1 MKRRD
6 YMKKLKHVMAG
17 IVFTFAVGLMLSCQ
31 VKAETTIDLNGN
43 KVEVSVWTKQTSMKD
58 GSYKIIS
65 SEAGTIAYFDK
76 DGNLLKVENKATGK
90 IIMNNMKEPE
100 TTTKQPETSVKAAD
114 KITMPKVKKLKKKT
128 KYSYYKGVKS
138 VKKNGKPNW
147 GKIKY
152 KYGIK
157 LTWSK
162 VKNAK
167 GYEVYRYE
175 NAKGCW
181 TKIKT
186 VKKPTYTLT
195 NMLEGEKVKIRVRAY
210 KKTKSGNE
218 YGKYSGVLS
227 FKTKRIYTKVYNNA
241 KTKNFYSKFSSEDA
255 FVYQNKLRKK
265 EGVAPLKWS
274 DVLYVIAV
282 QRTKDKESK
291 PHEKMHCTIEN
302 VLERKF
308 DIDNEN
314 ASCFAWFCSSE
325 NLYFGTSSKISNAV
339 WNWYDEKN
347 GNLGNGGDG
356 KGHYRNVVNKEWLY
370 GTICIRSDGKRTAG
384 IYANKK
390 YDGESAN
397 LDSDKNF
404 IYDFS
409 FLK

>member
-17 IVFTFAVGLMLSCQ
+17 IAFTFAVGLMLSCQ

-76 DGNLLKVENKATGK
+76 DGNLLKAENKSTGK
-90 IIMNNMKEPE
+90 IILNNIKEPE
-100 TTTKQPETSVKAAD
+100 TTTKQVETKVAD

-138 VKKNGKPNW
+138 IKKNGKPNW

-227 FKTKRIYTKVYNNA
+227 FKTKDMYTKIYKNA
-241 KTKNFYSKFSSEDA
+241 KTKGFISKFGSEDA

-265 EGVAPLKWS
+265 EGANPLKWN
-274 DVLYVIAV
+274 DILYTIAV
-282 QRTKDKESK
+282 QRTKDKEST
-291 PHEKMHCTIEN
+291 PHEKTDRTRFNILQSLTSESRARELDDTLNLLVGENMVYGGKCSIEKPAD
-302 VLERKF
+302 VWYETKF
-308 DIDNEN
+308 YEKGYSHYHNMVSKSYQLGAIAIATKKGD
-314 ASCFAWFCSSE
+314 SS
-325 NLYFGTSSKISNAV
+325 GVTS
-339 WNWYDEKN
+339 
-347 GNLGNGGDG
+347 
-356 KGHYRNVVNKEWLY
+356 
-370 GTICIRSDGKRTAG
+370 G
-384 IYANKK
+384 IY
-390 YDGESAN
+390 G
-397 LDSDKNF
+397 SDDWNNITK
-404 IYDFS
+404 
-409 FLK
+409 

>member
-1 MKRRD
+1 
-6 YMKKLKHVMAG
+6 MKKLKHVMAG
-17 IVFTFAVGLMLSCQ
+17 IVFTFAVGLMLGCQ

-152 KYGIK
+152 QYGIK
-157 LTWSK
+157 LIWSK

-195 NMLEGEKVKIRVRAY
+195 NMLEGEKVKIKVRAY
-210 KKTKSGNE
+210 KKTKNGNE
-218 YGKYSGVLS
+218 YGKYSDVLS
-227 FKTKRIYTKVYNNA
+227 FTTKNMYTKIYKNGKTKG
-241 KTKNFYSKFSSEDA
+241 FFSKWASEDA
-255 FVYQNKLRKK
+255 FVIQNDMRVKVGAK
-265 EGVAPLKWS
+265 PLKWS
-274 DVLYVIAV
+274 DRIYEIASL
-282 QRTKDKESK
+282 RAYMMATKDGLTHKGLDRDIKSIFAKYKVKDNKLKEDK
-291 PHEKMHCTIEN
+291 YWKLDMLAEN
-302 VLERKF
+302 VAGAFKTPKTVV
-308 DIDNEN
+308 
-314 ASCFAWFCSSE
+314 AGW
-325 NLYFGTSSKISNAV
+325 
-339 WNWYDEKN
+339 KN
-347 GNLGNGGDG
+347 S
-356 KGHYRNVVNKEWLY
+356 KGHYKNMVNEDY
-370 GTICIRSDGKRTAG
+370 NTGAIAVYRV
-384 IYANKK
+384 
-390 YDGESAN
+390 
-397 LDSDKNF
+397 
-404 IYDFS
+404 YDFKKNHMTKWCS
-409 FLK
+409 DFSDYSDYDYLFNEVM

>member
-17 IVFTFAVGLMLSCQ
+17 IAFTFAVGLMLSCQ

-76 DGNLLKVENKATGK
+76 DGNLLKVENKSTGK
-90 IIMNNMKEPE
+90 IILNNIKEPE
-100 TTTKQPETSVKAAD
+100 TTTKQVETKVAD

-138 VKKNGKPNW
+138 IKKNGKPNW

-152 KYGIK
+152 QYGIK
-157 LTWSK
+157 LIWSK

-195 NMLEGEKVKIRVRAY
+195 NMLEGEKVKIKVRAY
-210 KKTKSGNE
+210 KKTKNGNE
-218 YGKYSGVLS
+218 YGKYSDVLS
-227 FKTKRIYTKVYNNA
+227 FTTKNMYTKIYKNVKTKG
-241 KTKNFYSKFSSEDA
+241 FFSKWASEDA
-255 FVYQNKLRKK
+255 FVIQNDMRVKVGAK
-265 EGVAPLKWS
+265 PLKWS
-274 DVLYVIAV
+274 DRIYEIASL
-282 QRTKDKESK
+282 RAYMMATKDGLTHKGLDRDIKSIFTKYKVKDNKLKEDK
-291 PHEKMHCTIEN
+291 YWKLDMLAEN
-302 VLERKF
+302 VAGAFKTPKTVV
-308 DIDNEN
+308 
-314 ASCFAWFCSSE
+314 AGW
-325 NLYFGTSSKISNAV
+325 
-339 WNWYDEKN
+339 KN
-347 GNLGNGGDG
+347 S
-356 KGHYRNVVNKEWLY
+356 KGHYKNMVNEDY
-370 GTICIRSDGKRTAG
+370 NTGAIAVYRV
-384 IYANKK
+384 
-390 YDGESAN
+390 
-397 LDSDKNF
+397 
-404 IYDFS
+404 YDFKKNHMTKWCS
-409 FLK
+409 DFSDYSDYDYLFNEVM

>member
-1 MKRRD
+1 
-6 YMKKLKHVMAG
+6 MKKLKHVMAG
-17 IVFTFAVGLMLSCQ
+17 IAFTFAVGLMLSCQ

-76 DGNLLKVENKATGK
+76 DGNLLKVENKATGE
-90 IIMNNMKEPE
+90 IILNNMKEPE

-152 KYGIK
+152 KYGIR

-195 NMLEGEKVKIRVRAY
+195 NILEGEKVKIRVRAY

-227 FKTKRIYTKVYNNA
+227 FKTKDMYTKTYKNG
-241 KTKNFYSKFSSEDA
+241 KTKGFYSKWASEDA
-255 FVYQNKLRKK
+255 FVLQNKLRTKA
-265 EGVAPLKWS
+265 GVNQLKWS
-274 DVLYVIAV
+274 DRIYEIASL
-282 QRTKDKESK
+282 RAYMMATKDGLTHAGEWRDEKSILKKWGYTDKELS
-291 PHEKMHCTIEN
+291 
-302 VLERKF
+302 
-308 DIDNEN
+308 N
-314 ASCFAWFCSSE
+314 APDVTCEIAADAFKTPKKVVNGWKHSE
-325 NLYFGTSSKISNAV
+325 NHYASNINKEYKVAATAV
-339 WNWYDEKN
+339 YYVYDHKN
-347 GNLGNGGDG
+347 GYTTKWCSNFTPDINYD
-356 KGHYRNVVNKEWLY
+356 K
-370 GTICIRSDGKRTAG
+370 TINEKQR
-384 IYANKK
+384 
-390 YDGESAN
+390 
-397 LDSDKNF
+397 
-404 IYDFS
+404 
-409 FLK
+409 

>member
-1 MKRRD
+1 
-6 YMKKLKHVMAG
+6 MAG
-17 IVFTFAVGLMLSCQ
+17 IVFTFAVGLMLGCQ

-152 KYGIK
+152 QYGIK
-157 LTWSK
+157 LIWSK

-195 NMLEGEKVKIRVRAY
+195 NMLEGEKVKIKVRAY
-210 KKTKSGNE
+210 KKTKNGNE
-218 YGKYSGVLS
+218 YGKYSDVLS
-227 FKTKRIYTKVYNNA
+227 FTTKNMYTKIYKNGKTKG
-241 KTKNFYSKFSSEDA
+241 FFSKWASEDA
-255 FVYQNKLRKK
+255 FVIQNDMRVKVGAK
-265 EGVAPLKWS
+265 PLKWS
-274 DVLYVIAV
+274 DRIYEIASLRAYMMATKDGLTHKGLDRDIKSIFAKYKVKDNKLKEDKYWELDMLAENVAGAFKTPKTVVASWKNSKRHYKNMVNEDYNTGAIAV
-282 QRTKDKESK
+282 
-291 PHEKMHCTIEN
+291 
-302 VLERKF
+302 
-308 DIDNEN
+308 
-314 ASCFAWFCSSE
+314 
-325 NLYFGTSSKISNAV
+325 
-339 WNWYDEKN
+339 
-347 GNLGNGGDG
+347 
-356 KGHYRNVVNKEWLY
+356 YRV
-370 GTICIRSDGKRTAG
+370 
-384 IYANKK
+384 
-390 YDGESAN
+390 
-397 LDSDKNF
+397 
-404 IYDFS
+404 YDFKKNHMTKWCS
-409 FLK
+409 DFSDYSDYDYLFNEVM

>member
-17 IVFTFAVGLMLSCQ
+17 AALMIMFGLTLNSN
-31 VKAETTIDLNGN
+31 VKAEITYDLNGN
-43 KVEVSVWTKQTSMKD
+43 RVDVSSWTKQTSMKD

-65 SEAGTIAYFDK
+65 SESGTIAYFDK
-76 DGNLLKVENKATGK
+76 EGNLLKVENKATGK

-114 KITMPKVKKLKKKT
+114 KITMPKVKMLKGKT

-227 FKTKRIYTKVYNNA
+227 FKTKDMYTKIYKNV
-241 KTKNFYSKFSSEDA
+241 KTKGFFSKWASEDA
-255 FVYQNKLRKK
+255 FVIQNDMRVKVGAK
-265 EGVAPLKWS
+265 PLKWS
-274 DVLYVIAV
+274 DRIYEIASL
-282 QRTKDKESK
+282 RAYMMATKDGLTHKGLDRDIKSIFAKYKVKDNKLKEDK
-291 PHEKMHCTIEN
+291 YWELDMLAEN
-302 VLERKF
+302 VAGAFETPKTVV
-308 DIDNEN
+308 
-314 ASCFAWFCSSE
+314 ASW
-325 NLYFGTSSKISNAV
+325 
-339 WNWYDEKN
+339 KN
-347 GNLGNGGDG
+347 S
-356 KGHYRNVVNKEWLY
+356 KGHYKNMVNEDY
-370 GTICIRSDGKRTAG
+370 NTGAIAVYRV
-384 IYANKK
+384 
-390 YDGESAN
+390 
-397 LDSDKNF
+397 
-404 IYDFS
+404 YDFKKNYMTKWCS
-409 FLK
+409 DFSDYSDYDYLFNEVM

>member
-1 MKRRD
+1 MKR
-6 YMKKLKHVMAG
+6 LKHVMAG
-17 IVFTFAVGLMLSCQ
+17 IAFTFAVGLMLSCQ

-76 DGNLLKVENKATGK
+76 DGNLLKVENKSTGK
-90 IIMNNMKEPE
+90 IILNNIKEPE
-100 TTTKQPETSVKAAD
+100 TTTKQVETKVAD

-138 VKKNGKPNW
+138 IKKNGKPNW

-152 KYGIK
+152 QYGIK
-157 LTWSK
+157 LIWSK

-241 KTKNFYSKFSSEDA
+241 KTKGFYSKWASEDA
-255 FVYQNKLRKK
+255 FVLQNKLRTKA
-265 EGVAPLKWS
+265 GVNQLKWS
-274 DVLYVIAV
+274 DRIYEIASL
-282 QRTKDKESK
+282 RAYMMATKDGLTHAGEWRDEKSILKKWGYTDKELS
-291 PHEKMHCTIEN
+291 
-302 VLERKF
+302 
-308 DIDNEN
+308 N
-314 ASCFAWFCSSE
+314 APDVTCEIAAGAFKTPKKVVNGWKHSE
-325 NLYFGTSSKISNAV
+325 NHYASNINKEYKVAATAV
-339 WNWYDEKN
+339 YYVYDHKN
-347 GNLGNGGDG
+347 GYTTKWCSNFTPDINYD
-356 KGHYRNVVNKEWLY
+356 K
-370 GTICIRSDGKRTAG
+370 TINEKQR
-384 IYANKK
+384 
-390 YDGESAN
+390 
-397 LDSDKNF
+397 
-404 IYDFS
+404 
-409 FLK
+409 

>member
-17 IVFTFAVGLMLSCQ
+17 IAFTFAVGLMLSCQ

-76 DGNLLKVENKATGK
+76 DGNLLKVENKSTGK
-90 IIMNNMKEPE
+90 IILNNIKEPE
-100 TTTKQPETSVKAAD
+100 TTTKQVETKVAD

-138 VKKNGKPNW
+138 IKKNGKPNW

-162 VKNAK
+162 VKNAD

-227 FKTKRIYTKVYNNA
+227 FKTKDMYTKTYKNG
-241 KTKNFYSKFSSEDA
+241 KTKGFYSKWASEDA
-255 FVYQNKLRKK
+255 FVLQNKLRTKA
-265 EGVAPLKWS
+265 GVNQLKWS
-274 DVLYVIAV
+274 DRIYEIASL
-282 QRTKDKESK
+282 RAYMMATKDGLTHAGEWRD
-291 PHEKMHCTIEN
+291 EKSILKKWGYT
-302 VLERKF
+302 
-308 DIDNEN
+308 DNE
-314 ASCFAWFCSSE
+314 
-325 NLYFGTSSKISNAV
+325 LSNAPDISGE
-339 WNWYDEKN
+339 NAAGDFRTAYDAVKGWKKSE
-347 GNLGNGGDG
+347 
-356 KGHYRNVVNKEWLY
+356 GHYRNIVK
-370 GTICIRSDGKRTAG
+370 
-384 IYANKK
+384 
-390 YDGESAN
+390 SAFN
-397 LDSDKNF
+397 SGA
-404 IYDFS
+404 ISVYRVYDFKKDYTTKWCS
-409 FLK
+409 DFSPEANYDKIINEKQR

>member
-1 MKRRD
+1 
-6 YMKKLKHVMAG
+6 MAG

-76 DGNLLKVENKATGK
+76 NGNLLKVENKATGK
-90 IIMNNMKEPE
+90 IILNNMKEPE

-114 KITMPKVKKLKKKT
+114 KITMPKVRKLKKKT

-152 KYGIK
+152 QYGIK
-157 LTWSK
+157 LIWSK

-195 NMLEGEKVKIRVRAY
+195 NMLEGEKVKIKVRAY
-210 KKTKSGNE
+210 KKTKNGNE
-218 YGKYSGVLS
+218 YGKYSDVLS
-227 FKTKRIYTKVYNNA
+227 FTTKNMYTKKYKNGKTKG
-241 KTKNFYSKFSSEDA
+241 FYSKWASEDA
-255 FVYQNKLRKK
+255 FVLQNKLRTKA
-265 EGVAPLKWS
+265 GVNQLKWS
-274 DVLYVIAV
+274 DRIYEIASL
-282 QRTKDKESK
+282 RAYMMATKDGLTHAGEWRD
-291 PHEKMHCTIEN
+291 EKSILKKWGYT
-302 VLERKF
+302 
-308 DIDNEN
+308 DNE
-314 ASCFAWFCSSE
+314 
-325 NLYFGTSSKISNAV
+325 LSNAPDISGE
-339 WNWYDEKN
+339 NAAGDFRTAYDAVKGWKKSE
-347 GNLGNGGDG
+347 
-356 KGHYRNVVNKEWLY
+356 GHYRNIVKSAFNSGAISVYRVYDL
-370 GTICIRSDGKRTAG
+370 
-384 IYANKK
+384 KK
-390 YDGESAN
+390 DYTTKWCS
-397 LDSDKNF
+397 
-404 IYDFS
+404 DFS
-409 FLK
+409 PEANYDKIINEKQR

>member
-1 MKRRD
+1 MKR
-6 YMKKLKHVMAG
+6 LKHVVAG
-17 IVFTFAVGLMLSCQ
+17 IAFTFAVGLMLSCQ

-43 KVEVSVWTKQTSMKD
+43 KVEVSVWIKQTSMKD

-76 DGNLLKVENKATGK
+76 DGNLLKVENKSTGK
-90 IIMNNMKEPE
+90 IILNNIKEPE
-100 TTTKQPETSVKAAD
+100 TTTKQVETKVAD

-138 VKKNGKPNW
+138 IKKNGKPNW

-162 VKNAK
+162 VKNAD

-186 VKKPTYTLT
+186 VKKTTYTLT

-227 FKTKRIYTKVYNNA
+227 FKTKDMYTKTYKNG
-241 KTKNFYSKFSSEDA
+241 KTKGFYSKWASEDA
-255 FVYQNKLRKK
+255 FVIQNNMRVKA
-265 EGVAPLKWS
+265 GVNQLKWS
-274 DVLYVIAV
+274 DRIYEIASL
-282 QRTKDKESK
+282 RAYMMATKDGLTHAGKWRDEKSILKKWGYTDKELS
-291 PHEKMHCTIEN
+291 
-302 VLERKF
+302 
-308 DIDNEN
+308 N
-314 ASCFAWFCSSE
+314 APDVTCEIAAGAFKTPKKVVNGWKHSE
-325 NLYFGTSSKISNAV
+325 NHYASNINKEYKVAATAV
-339 WNWYDEKN
+339 YYVYDHKN
-347 GNLGNGGDG
+347 GYTTKWCSNFTPDINYD
-356 KGHYRNVVNKEWLY
+356 K
-370 GTICIRSDGKRTAG
+370 TINEKQR
-384 IYANKK
+384 
-390 YDGESAN
+390 
-397 LDSDKNF
+397 
-404 IYDFS
+404 
-409 FLK
+409 

>member
-17 IVFTFAVGLMLSCQ
+17 IAFTFAVGLMLSCQ

-76 DGNLLKVENKATGK
+76 DGNLLKVENKSTGK
-90 IIMNNMKEPE
+90 IILNNIKEPE
-100 TTTKQPETSVKAAD
+100 TTTKQVETKVAD

-138 VKKNGKPNW
+138 IKKNGKPNW

-152 KYGIK
+152 QYGIK
-157 LTWSK
+157 LIWSK

-175 NAKGCW
+175 NAKDCW

-195 NMLEGEKVKIRVRAY
+195 NMLEGEKVKIKVRAY

-218 YGKYSGVLS
+218 YGKYSDVLS
-227 FKTKRIYTKVYNNA
+227 FTTKKMYTKKYKNGKTKG
-241 KTKNFYSKFSSEDA
+241 FYSKWASEDA
-255 FVYQNKLRKK
+255 FVLQNKLRTKA
-265 EGVAPLKWS
+265 GVNQLKWS
-274 DVLYVIAV
+274 DRIYEIASL
-282 QRTKDKESK
+282 RAYMMATKDGLTHAGEWRDEKSILKKWGYTDKELS
-291 PHEKMHCTIEN
+291 
-302 VLERKF
+302 
-308 DIDNEN
+308 N
-314 ASCFAWFCSSE
+314 APDVTCEIAADAFKTPKKVVNGWKHSE
-325 NLYFGTSSKISNAV
+325 NHYASNINKEYKVAATAV
-339 WNWYDEKN
+339 YYVYDHKN
-347 GNLGNGGDG
+347 GYTTKWCSNFTPDINYD
-356 KGHYRNVVNKEWLY
+356 K
-370 GTICIRSDGKRTAG
+370 TINEKQR
-384 IYANKK
+384 
-390 YDGESAN
+390 
-397 LDSDKNF
+397 
-404 IYDFS
+404 
-409 FLK
+409 

>member
-1 MKRRD
+1 
-6 YMKKLKHVMAG
+6 MKKLKHVMAG
-17 IVFTFAVGLMLSCQ
+17 IAFTFAVGLMLSCQ

-76 DGNLLKVENKATGK
+76 DGNLLKVENKSTGK
-90 IIMNNMKEPE
+90 IILNNIKEPE
-100 TTTKQPETSVKAAD
+100 TTTKQVETKVAD

-138 VKKNGKPNW
+138 IKKNGKPNW

-152 KYGIK
+152 QYGIK
-157 LTWSK
+157 LIWSK

-186 VKKPTYTLT
+186 VKKTTYTLT

-227 FKTKRIYTKVYNNA
+227 FKTKDMYTKTYKNG
-241 KTKNFYSKFSSEDA
+241 KTKGFYSKWASEDA
-255 FVYQNKLRKK
+255 FVLQNKLRTKV
-265 EGVAPLKWS
+265 GVNQLKWS
-274 DVLYVIAV
+274 DRIYEIASL
-282 QRTKDKESK
+282 RAYMMATKDGLTHAGEWRDEKSILKKWGYTDKELS
-291 PHEKMHCTIEN
+291 
-302 VLERKF
+302 
-308 DIDNEN
+308 N
-314 ASCFAWFCSSE
+314 APDVTCEIAADAFKTPKKVVNGWKHSE
-325 NLYFGTSSKISNAV
+325 NHYASNINKEYKVAATAV
-339 WNWYDEKN
+339 YYVYDHKN
-347 GNLGNGGDG
+347 GYTTKWCSNFTPDINYD
-356 KGHYRNVVNKEWLY
+356 K
-370 GTICIRSDGKRTAG
+370 TINEKQR
-384 IYANKK
+384 
-390 YDGESAN
+390 
-397 LDSDKNF
+397 
-404 IYDFS
+404 
-409 FLK
+409 

>member
-17 IVFTFAVGLMLSCQ
+17 IAFTFTVGLMLSCQ

-76 DGNLLKVENKATGK
+76 DGNLLKVENKSTGK
-90 IIMNNMKEPE
+90 IILNNIKEPE
-100 TTTKQPETSVKAAD
+100 TTTKQVETKVAD

-138 VKKNGKPNW
+138 IKKNGKPNW

-152 KYGIK
+152 QYGIK
-157 LTWSK
+157 LIWSK

-195 NMLEGEKVKIRVRAY
+195 NMLEGEKVKIKVRAY
-210 KKTKSGNE
+210 KKTKNGNE
-218 YGKYSGVLS
+218 YGKYSDVLS
-227 FKTKRIYTKVYNNA
+227 FTTKNMYTKIYKNGKTKG
-241 KTKNFYSKFSSEDA
+241 FFSKWASEDA
-255 FVYQNKLRKK
+255 FVIQNDMRVKVGAK
-265 EGVAPLKWS
+265 PLKWS
-274 DVLYVIAV
+274 DRIYEIASL
-282 QRTKDKESK
+282 RAYMMATKDGLTHAGEWRDEKSILKKWGYTDKELS
-291 PHEKMHCTIEN
+291 
-302 VLERKF
+302 
-308 DIDNEN
+308 N
-314 ASCFAWFCSSE
+314 APDVTCEIVADAFKTPKKVVNGWKHSE
-325 NLYFGTSSKISNAV
+325 NHYASNINKEYKVAATAV
-339 WNWYDEKN
+339 YYVYDHKN
-347 GNLGNGGDG
+347 GYTTKWCSNFTPDINYD
-356 KGHYRNVVNKEWLY
+356 K
-370 GTICIRSDGKRTAG
+370 TINEKQR
-384 IYANKK
+384 
-390 YDGESAN
+390 
-397 LDSDKNF
+397 
-404 IYDFS
+404 
-409 FLK
+409 

>member
-1 MKRRD
+1 
-6 YMKKLKHVMAG
+6 MAG
-17 IVFTFAVGLMLSCQ
+17 IAFTFAVGLMLSCQ

-76 DGNLLKVENKATGK
+76 DGNLLKVENKSTGK
-90 IIMNNMKEPE
+90 IILNNIKEPE
-100 TTTKQPETSVKAAD
+100 TTTKQVETKVAD

-138 VKKNGKPNW
+138 IKKNGKPNW

-162 VKNAK
+162 VKNSD

-195 NMLEGEKVKIRVRAY
+195 NMLEGEKVKIKVRAY

-218 YGKYSGVLS
+218 YGKYSDVLS
-227 FKTKRIYTKVYNNA
+227 FTTKNMYTKIYKNGKTKG
-241 KTKNFYSKFSSEDA
+241 FFSKWASEDA
-255 FVYQNKLRKK
+255 FVIQNDMRVKVGAK
-265 EGVAPLKWS
+265 PLKWS
-274 DVLYVIAV
+274 DRIYEIASLRAYMMATKDGLTHKGLDRDIKSIFAKYKVKDNKLKEDKYWKLDMLAENVAGAFKTPKTVVASWKNSKRHYKNIVNEDYNTGAIAV
-282 QRTKDKESK
+282 
-291 PHEKMHCTIEN
+291 
-302 VLERKF
+302 
-308 DIDNEN
+308 
-314 ASCFAWFCSSE
+314 
-325 NLYFGTSSKISNAV
+325 
-339 WNWYDEKN
+339 
-347 GNLGNGGDG
+347 
-356 KGHYRNVVNKEWLY
+356 YRV
-370 GTICIRSDGKRTAG
+370 
-384 IYANKK
+384 
-390 YDGESAN
+390 
-397 LDSDKNF
+397 
-404 IYDFS
+404 YDFKKNHMTKWCS
-409 FLK
+409 DFSDYSDYDYLFNEVM

>member
-17 IVFTFAVGLMLSCQ
+17 AALMIMFGLTLNSN
-31 VKAETTIDLNGN
+31 VKAEITYDLNGN
-43 KVEVSVWTKQTSMKD
+43 RVDVSNWTKQTSMKD

-65 SEAGTIAYFDK
+65 SESGTIAYFDK

-162 VKNAK
+162 VKNAN

-186 VKKPTYTLT
+186 VKKTTYTLT

-274 DVLYVIAV
+274 DVLYAIAV

>member
-1 MKRRD
+1 
-6 YMKKLKHVMAG
+6 MAG
-17 IVFTFAVGLMLSCQ
+17 IVFTFAVGLMLGCQ

-152 KYGIK
+152 QYGIK
-157 LTWSK
+157 LIWSK

-186 VKKPTYTLT
+186 GKKPTYTLT
-195 NMLEGEKVKIRVRAY
+195 NMLEGEKVKIKVRAY
-210 KKTKSGNE
+210 KKTKNGNE
-218 YGKYSGVLS
+218 YGKYSDVLS
-227 FKTKRIYTKVYNNA
+227 FTTKNMYTKIYKNGKTKG
-241 KTKNFYSKFSSEDA
+241 FFSKWASEDA
-255 FVYQNKLRKK
+255 FVIQNDMRVKAGAK
-265 EGVAPLKWS
+265 PLKWS
-274 DVLYVIAV
+274 DRIYEIASLRAYMMATKDGLTHKGLDRDIKSIFAKYKVKDNKLKEDKYWKLDMLAENVAGAFKTPKTVVASWKNSKRHYKNMVNEDYNTGAIAV
-282 QRTKDKESK
+282 
-291 PHEKMHCTIEN
+291 
-302 VLERKF
+302 
-308 DIDNEN
+308 
-314 ASCFAWFCSSE
+314 
-325 NLYFGTSSKISNAV
+325 
-339 WNWYDEKN
+339 
-347 GNLGNGGDG
+347 
-356 KGHYRNVVNKEWLY
+356 YRV
-370 GTICIRSDGKRTAG
+370 
-384 IYANKK
+384 
-390 YDGESAN
+390 
-397 LDSDKNF
+397 
-404 IYDFS
+404 YDFKKNHMTKWCS
-409 FLK
+409 DFSDYSDYDYLFNEVM